1 MDDEDRTKNASK
13 PVSAG
18 LARSAAASKIQRQV
32 IQQEARTLKDA
43 IKRVQP
49 RHRAYVM
56 SRAAGQSTKKSW
68 EEHMPPVNDPAKQGH
83 DLETR
88 SVAVRAA
95 IGHATEAAIRGSLM
109 TVAQRRDY
117 VLDRLIVETTAG
129 GDSARI
135 QALIAL
141 GKTANM
147 FVDRQEVAIVGGAD
161 AIRGQIEAM
170 LASIQGRVIDAA
182 GAEDCLNDAIVY
194 TERTGACAGEDSR
207 CVNSAA
213 DPHPPPTT
221 PVQSDP

>member
-1 MDDEDRTKNASK
+1 MPQVKDSSK
-13 PVSAG
+13 AG
-18 LARSAAASKIQRQV
+18 
-32 IQQEARTLKDA
+32 
-43 IKRVQP
+43 
-49 RHRAYVM
+49 Y
-56 SRAAGQSTKKSW
+56 
-68 EEHMPPVNDPAKQGH
+68 
-83 DLETR
+83 DLEYK
-88 SVAVRAA
+88 SPAVKVA
-95 IGHATEAAIRGSLM
+95 IQHATEAAIRGSLM

-170 LASIQGRVIDAA
+170 LASIQGRVID
-182 GAEDCLNDAIVY
+182 GDCLNDAIDS
-194 TERTGACAGEDSR
+194 EGGTGACAGEDSL
-207 CVNSAA
+207 CVNDAA